1 MATPRVPLAQYLFIR
16 LSQLG
21 ITSIHGVPGDYNL
34 TLLDHIDARAGQRW
48 VGNAAE
54 LSAGYAADGYA
65 RTKGAGAL
73 VTCFGVGE
81 LSVLNA
87 IAGAYAEKAAVVHV
101 VGTPPRRAREARA
114 CLHHTLGDGDHGVF
128 AKMYESVTVAQAVL
142 MDAETAPAM
151 VDAVLRECVRQSC
164 PVYLAVP
171 MDMVAAEVAAPAS
184 PIVLSVAGGGDEG
197 VEDKVVGALFA
208 KMLGA
213 ERPLILVDGFTARF
227 DIRDEVNE
235 LVRVTGYPTLTT
247 PFGKSIVR
255 ETLPSFCGVWAG
267 LAGDPAHQRWV
278 EDCDLVLRFGPLDSD
293 VNTFGFTA
301 KPNPDVAVTF
311 ERYSVQMP
319 GGEGA
324 SAAAAATTTTAL
336 STKSVLQ
343 KLLKRLADSSSA
355 PLPAPQPFPENREL
369 PQEQLKNFSPPAPDS
384 PVDQQSFWLRMS
396 AFLRAGDVVLTET
409 GTAFY
414 GGQSLALPD
423 NTRLLNSSI
432 WLSIGYALAAT
443 QGVALA
449 QRELA
454 NSASSTP
461 GRTILFEGEG
471 SFQLTAEAISDI
483 ARNRLDVVIFV
494 LNNNGYAVERIIHG
508 FHAEYND
515 VQPWR
520 YLNAPAFF
528 GAPLDDPAYP
538 VRTRRA
544 GTWGE
549 LEDALGDRRLVEGR
563 GLNVVEVCMGMGDAP
578 ASMVKFADYLNK
590 RNKGGL

>member
-1 MATPRVPLAQYLFIR
+1 MPAATVPLAQYLFTR

-21 ITSIHGVPGDYNL
+21 ITAIHGVPGDYNL
-34 TLLDHIDARAGQRW
+34 TLLDHIDAAAGQHW

-65 RTKGAGAL
+65 RTKGVGAL

-81 LSVLNA
+81 LSALNA
-87 IAGAYAEKAAVVHV
+87 VAGAYAEKAAVVLV
-101 VGTPPRRAREARA
+101 VGTPPRAAQDARA
-114 CLHHTLGDGDHGVF
+114 CLHHTLGDGKPGVF
-128 AKMYESVTVAQAVL
+128 AEMYERVTVAQAVL
-142 MDAETAPAM
+142 VDAETATKQ
-151 VDAVLRECVRQSC
+151 VDAVLRECVRQSA
-164 PVYLAVP
+164 PVYVAVP
-171 MDMVAAEVAAPAS
+171 MDMVAAAVAAPAA
-184 PIVLSVAGGGDEG
+184 PIDVAVAGGGDAG
-197 VEDKVVGALFA
+197 VEDEVVRALFG

-213 ERPLILVDGFTARF
+213 QRPLILVDGFTARF
-227 DIRDEVNE
+227 DISDEVNE
-235 LVRVTGYPTLTT
+235 LVAVTGYPTLTT

-255 ETLPSFCGVWAG
+255 ETLPGFCGVYAG

-278 EDCDLVLRFGPLDSD
+278 EGCDLVLRFGPLDSD

-301 KPNPDVAVTF
+301 KPNPGVTVTF

-319 GGEGA
+319 GDAGA
-324 SAAAAATTTTAL
+324 SAAATTTTPV

-343 KLLKRLADSSSA
+343 KLLKRLADSSCA

-369 PQEQLKNFSPPAPDS
+369 PLEQLKNLSPPAPDS
-384 PVDQQSFWLRMS
+384 PVAQQSFWPRMS

-414 GGQSLALPD
+414 GGQMLALPA

-449 QRELA
+449 QREIA

-471 SFQLTAEAISDI
+471 SFQLTAESVSDI
-483 ARNRLDVVIFV
+483 VRNRLDVVIFV

-508 FHAEYND
+508 FHAQYND

-538 VRTRRA
+538 VTTSRA

-549 LEDALGDRRLVEGR
+549 LEDALGDPRLVEGR
-563 GLNVVEVCMGMGDAP
+563 GLNVVEVCLGMGDAP
-578 ASMVKFADYLNK
+578 ASMVKFAEYLNK
-590 RNKGGL
+590 RNRGGL